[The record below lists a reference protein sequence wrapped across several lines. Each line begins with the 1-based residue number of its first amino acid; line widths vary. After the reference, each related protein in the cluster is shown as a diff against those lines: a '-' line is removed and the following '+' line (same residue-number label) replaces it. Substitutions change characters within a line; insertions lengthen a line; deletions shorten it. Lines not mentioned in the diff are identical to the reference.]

1 MDTKWR
7 RVRWGAMRGALV
19 GVSLAALLLA
29 IFAINIWQGETA
41 TTAGMGVGILSWLA
55 SVPAGLVL
63 LFAAV
68 PALEALGFHESI
80 ARNMA
85 VILTLGVCGNWAIL
99 GAIYGA
105 VRGSRGKAAAPAT

>member
-1 MDTKWR
+1 
-7 RVRWGAMRGALV
+7 MRGALV

-55 SVPAGLVL
+55 SAPAGLVL

>member
-29 IFAINIWQGETA
+29 LFAINVWQGETT

-55 SVPAGLVL
+55 SAPAGLVL

-68 PALEALGFHESI
+68 PALEALGLHESI

-85 VILTLGVCGNWAIL
+85 VILTLGVCGNWTIL

-105 VRGSRGKAAAPAT
+105 VRGSHDKTAAPAT